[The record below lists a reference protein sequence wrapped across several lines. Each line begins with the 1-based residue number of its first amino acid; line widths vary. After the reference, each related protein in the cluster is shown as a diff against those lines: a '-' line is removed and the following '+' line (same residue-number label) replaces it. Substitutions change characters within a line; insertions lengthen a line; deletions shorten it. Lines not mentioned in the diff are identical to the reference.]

1 MKNHAPPQI
10 YPNVKPH
17 VCIPNA
23 QPSNQ
28 QVKHASPQQIV
39 PIINYRT
46 ASYLNKSR
54 PSRKVLLTYSST
66 RCPPNPENETRQVA
80 LQATHEKT
88 LETWLLGQRNSAPGF
103 IYIKKVFMQGFSFR
117 LGDLIRVTLRMPTG
131 RSRFD
136 KCFALSTGCWWC
148 LRWSNV

>member
-1 MKNHAPPQI
+1 MKKPCPPQI

-17 VCIPNA
+17 VCIPNT

-66 RCPPNPENETRQVA
+66 RCPPNPENETRQVPSRQ
-80 LQATHEKT
+80 LTKKHSK
-88 LETWLLGQRNSAPGF
+88 LGCWGRGTQPRDL
-103 IYIKKVFMQGFSFR
+103 YKKRCLCKAFSFR

-131 RSRFD
+131 RSRLD

>member
-66 RCPPNPENETRQVA
+66 RCPPNPENETRQVPSGQ
-80 LQATHEKT
+80 LTKKQ

-103 IYIKKVFMQGFSFR
+103 IYKKGVYARLFFSA
-117 LGDLIRVTLRMPTG
+117 GDLIRVTLRMPTG
-131 RSRFD
+131 RSRLD
-136 KCFALSTGCWWC
+136 KCFALSIGCWRC